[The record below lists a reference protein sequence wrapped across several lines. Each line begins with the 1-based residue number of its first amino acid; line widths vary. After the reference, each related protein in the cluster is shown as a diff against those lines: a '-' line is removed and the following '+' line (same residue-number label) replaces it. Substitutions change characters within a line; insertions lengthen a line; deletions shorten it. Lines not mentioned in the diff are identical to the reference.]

1 MNTMVNIPRKVFGSV
16 YIDNQKSIRKQK
28 AWDITNTTT
37 IVDWTN
43 ASNLYILLLDTYS
56 SYLKNILRVNTL
68 WSLVIS
74 SMTSTIAV
82 TQFTINDV
90 EKPTL
95 ALIIKSAIFLTSVI
109 TSIITGYIKVEKI
122 QEKIKYVDL
131 TRQKWLHFMLQLSSE
146 LQVGAKLRKNA
157 EDIIQTMR
165 SEFNKLSSKRIEVP
179 NNVQQYV
186 SRYLTKRVRRYRKKE
201 IPKNPD
207 KKCHCSNFLCCCC
220 RSKEKRIIDKQHIE
234 FTQQNLSIYK
244 MVTKLLEEE
253 LLLLAKIYN
262 DTISRIEFDHLSDL
276 FQYHIH
282 TKDIDIITNTNE
294 HVRICSPVSSD
305 DEGDVKLHSVINT
318 TQNSINN
325 IKLDMN
331 EVELSSTE
339 SITIN
344 DNIITNMFT
353 NESVDD
359 ITPSLLPPSPDT
371 VETE

>member
-1 MNTMVNIPRKVFGSV
+1 MNTIPRKVFGSA
-16 YIDNQKSIRKQK
+16 YIDNQKSMRKQK

-95 ALIIKSAIFLTSVI
+95 SLIIKSAIFLTSII

-165 SEFNKLSSKRIEVP
+165 SEFNKLSSKRIEIP

-186 SRYLTKRVRRYRKKE
+186 SRYLTKRVRRYKKTE
-201 IPKNPD
+201 LPKNPD

-220 RSKEKRIIDKQHIE
+220 RSKEKRLIDKQHIE

-253 LLLLAKIYN
+253 LILLAKIYN
-262 DTISRIEFDHLSDL
+262 DTISRIEFDHFSDL

-282 TKDIDIITNTNE
+282 TTDVDIISQTTDN
-294 HVRICSPVSSD
+294 VRICSPVSSD
-305 DEGDVKLHSVINT
+305 DESNLSINDIINTNQHSV
-318 TQNSINN
+318 NN
-325 IKLDMN
+325 IKLNMN
-331 EVELSSTE
+331 EYKISSREL
-339 SITIN
+339 ININ
-344 DNIITNMFT
+344 DNTLTNIFT

-371 VETE
+371 VKTE